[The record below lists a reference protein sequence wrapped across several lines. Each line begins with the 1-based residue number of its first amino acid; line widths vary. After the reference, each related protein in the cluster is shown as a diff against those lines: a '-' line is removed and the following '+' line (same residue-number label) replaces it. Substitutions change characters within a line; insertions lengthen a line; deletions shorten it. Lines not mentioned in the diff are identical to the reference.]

1 VIAFSPATS
10 VATDAL
16 DSVLDVLPRIGAFIA
31 VLVIGLLLARY
42 VAKLLTDVMLRAK
55 IDQIGEKVGVGE
67 SLAQVGLGRSVS
79 RIVAATVRIFISL
92 FVVVLAVGLLGVE
105 TLEEPINEFI
115 LFLPRL
121 LVAIVIVFLGVVIAG
136 YVSDWVKRLTSQMGI
151 EGPLGALAGA
161 LVIAVF
167 VIVAA
172 AQAGIPTSLFI
183 VLIAIAVGAAALTF
197 TLAFGFGSQSVA
209 HQITAGRYLGDDLE
223 IGQTIR
229 VDDINGRIARFES
242 SYVVLEGDAGE
253 FIRVPN
259 STLLESIVTITAGT
273 SADTESPY

>member
-1 VIAFSPATS
+1 MIAFSPATS